1 MLNGKVEY
9 YGELLSIHAIAV
21 RENVGESTLRKHYEH
36 IGNIYEAVKK
46 AGEIR
51 KTKIKIEYNGKS
63 LTITEIAREERVD
76 RKSLGLKYKEIQNIY
91 EAVRICKE
99 NQEKFRGYIEYNGEM
114 LTLNAIAQKEGV
126 NNQPLKNEFIK
137 QENIYKA
144 VKICKEKQEKFRGNI
159 EYNGETLTLNA
170 IAQKAGV
177 IFASLRKNYE
187 ETGDIYIAIERCK
200 DKGWRKIEYYGK
212 EMTILA
218 IAKKEGLE
226 ADPLRKKYRETKDI
240 YTAVEICK
248 KNQRKYNE
256 RIEYIDYKGEKIT
269 IEAISRKEG
278 IKSSILKKRYIECG
292 DILKAVEICKTNQKK
307 YNERIE
313 QIEYKGEILTI
324 NAIAK
329 KEGIGNASL
338 KTEYIKQGNIYKAVF
353 ICKNRQ
359 RNRKRIKEEIDTKK
373 YGRVSYYDLSVI
385 LGIKYNELMNLID
398 KGYKVDEIIE
408 MDLKPT
414 RTRAGF
420 TREVTKLSNGQTLR
434 EYCVENKLNYA
445 CIYRAMNVYG
455 KSLEEAVK
463 YYKRN
468 GQKIPK
474 TWIFEKYGL
483 LLRHIMLRDSIDIDR
498 VVQYMRDEVLS
509 LEEGVEKYV
518 IRKNAKKDGLDEEW
532 MEEIY
537 DVLTDDNI
545 RAEYDQYKRTFYVD
559 DKEEENVIQ
568 SCDEVEAFKRKL
580 VLFEIAEAI
589 EDKTFT
595 EEEEIEVL
603 REYNITEQE
612 IEIIFNELYKDF
624 KEPGVL
630 LGEHEPRKEMTKEE
644 QERIQEK
651 IEEYKRKVRA
661 IRQGQD
667 EDIIATMKKTVGKNV
682 GENERTREELNHKI
696 TREDSQKV

>member
-1 MLNGKVEY
+1 MLNEKVEY
-9 YGELLSIHAIAV
+9 YGEMLSIRAIAI
-21 RENVGESTLRKHYEH
+21 RENVGQTTLRKHFEE
-36 IGNIYEAVKK
+36 IGDIYEAVKK

-51 KTKIKIEYNGKS
+51 KTKIKIEYNGKG
-63 LTITEIAREERVD
+63 LTITEIAREE
-76 RKSLGLKYKEIQNIY
+76 GLTRSPLKEQYKKTKDIY
-91 EAVRICKE
+91 KAVKICKE
-99 NQEKFRGYIEYNGEM
+99 NQEKTRSKIEYNGEA
-114 LTLNAIAQKEGV
+114 LTLNAIAQKEGLSFKALDSKYKETEDIYIAV
-126 NNQPLKNEFIK
+126 KMCKKK
-137 QENIYKA
+137 QE
-144 VKICKEKQEKFRGNI
+144 EFRGNI
-159 EYNGETLTLNA
+159 EYYGEKLTLNA
-170 IAQKAGV
+170 ISQKEGLT
-177 IFASLRKNYE
+177 FSTLKKEYEKN
-187 ETGDIYIAIERCK
+187 GNIYRAIENCK
-200 DKGWRKIEYYGK
+200 DKTWKKIEYYGEK
-212 EMTILA
+212 MTIRS
-218 IAKKEGLE
+218 IAKKEGIE
-226 ADPLRKKYRETKDI
+226 ADPLRKKFSETKDI

-248 KNQRKYNE
+248 INQKKYND
-256 RIEYIDYKGEKIT
+256 RIEYIDYNGEKLA
-269 IEAISRKEG
+269 IESIAKKEG
-278 IKSSILKKRYIECG
+278 IKPSILRKRYVEYGNIYRA
-292 DILKAVEICKTNQKK
+292 IEICKENQKK
-307 YNERIE
+307 YNERLE
-313 QIEYKGEILTI
+313 IEYEGKTLTI

-329 KEGIGNASL
+329 KEGLDNQSL
-338 KTEYIKQGNIYKAVF
+338 KNEFIKQGNIYKAVF

-359 RNRKRIKEEIDTKK
+359 RNRRKRKEEIDTKK

-385 LGIKYNELMNLID
+385 LGIKYNELMNLVD

-408 MDLKPT
+408 MNLKPT
-414 RTRAGF
+414 RTRVGF

-434 EYCVENKLNYA
+434 EYCAENKLNYA

-455 KSLEEAVK
+455 KSLEEAED
-463 YYKRN
+463 YYNKK
-468 GQKIPK
+468 GQQIPR

-498 VVQYMRDEVLS
+498 VVKYMREEVLS
-509 LEEGVEKYV
+509 LEEGVEKYI
-518 IRKNAKKDGLDEEW
+518 IRKNAKKEGLDEDW

-537 DVLTDDNI
+537 GVLTDDNI

-568 SCDEVEAFKRKL
+568 SCDEVENFKRKMI
-580 VLFEIAEAI
+580 LFEIAEAI

>member
-1 MLNGKVEY
+1 
-9 YGELLSIHAIAV
+9 
-21 RENVGESTLRKHYEH
+21 
-36 IGNIYEAVKK
+36 
-46 AGEIR
+46 
-51 KTKIKIEYNGKS
+51 
-63 LTITEIAREERVD
+63 
-76 RKSLGLKYKEIQNIY
+76 
-91 EAVRICKE
+91 
-99 NQEKFRGYIEYNGEM
+99 
-114 LTLNAIAQKEGV
+114 
-126 NNQPLKNEFIK
+126 
-137 QENIYKA
+137 
-144 VKICKEKQEKFRGNI
+144 
-159 EYNGETLTLNA
+159 
-170 IAQKAGV
+170 
-177 IFASLRKNYE
+177 
-187 ETGDIYIAIERCK
+187 
-200 DKGWRKIEYYGK
+200 
-212 EMTILA
+212 
-218 IAKKEGLE
+218 
-226 ADPLRKKYRETKDI
+226 
-240 YTAVEICK
+240 
-248 KNQRKYNE
+248 
-256 RIEYIDYKGEKIT
+256 
-269 IEAISRKEG
+269 
-278 IKSSILKKRYIECG
+278 
-292 DILKAVEICKTNQKK
+292 
-307 YNERIE
+307 
-313 QIEYKGEILTI
+313 
-324 NAIAK
+324 
-329 KEGIGNASL
+329 
-338 KTEYIKQGNIYKAVF
+338 
-353 ICKNRQ
+353 
-359 RNRKRIKEEIDTKK
+359 
-373 YGRVSYYDLSVI
+373 
-385 LGIKYNELMNLID
+385 MNLID

-603 REYNITEQE
+603 REN
-612 IEIIFNELYKDF
+612 D
-624 KEPGVL
+624 
-630 LGEHEPRKEMTKEE
+630 
-644 QERIQEK
+644 
-651 IEEYKRKVRA
+651 KR
-661 IRQGQD
+661 
-667 EDIIATMKKTVGKNV
+667 
-682 GENERTREELNHKI
+682 RTRKN
-696 TREDSQKV
+696 TRKNRRI